1 MFTATER
8 GRSAGEW
15 VQFGIAVLLVAA
27 MFYPTVWMVL
37 SAFKTDREIF
47 RTPFALPD
55 TWRWE
60 NFAKAWEIGR
70 LGTLY
75 LNSLFVTAVAVT
87 LVRRLRHG
95 SGIRLLA
102 AGIPR
107 AARSSTG

>member
-60 NFAKAWEIGR
+60 NFAKAWEIGQAR
-70 LGTLY
+70 HALSQLAVRHRGGGDACASAAPRRRHSPSRGW
-75 LNSLFVTAVAVT
+75 NSLGGA
-87 LVRRLRHG
+87 
-95 SGIRLLA
+95 
-102 AGIPR
+102 
-107 AARSSTG
+107 SSTG

>member
-1 MFTATER
+1 MSTATER

-47 RTPFALPD
+47 RTPFALPA

-60 NFAKAWEIGR
+60 NFVKAWE
-70 LGTLY
+70 
-75 LNSLFVTAVAVT
+75 S
-87 LVRRLRHG
+87 
-95 SGIRLLA
+95 
-102 AGIPR
+102 R
-107 AARSSTG
+107 AAWVRSTSTRCSSPRWR